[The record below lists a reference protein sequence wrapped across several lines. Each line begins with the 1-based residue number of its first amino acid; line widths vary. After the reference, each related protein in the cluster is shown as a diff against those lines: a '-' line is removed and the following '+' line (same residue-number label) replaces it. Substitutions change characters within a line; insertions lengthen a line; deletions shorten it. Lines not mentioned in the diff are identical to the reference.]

1 MPKSSMNTIYMYIK
15 IQSVNKIKHYY
26 PIYRYKPSRK
36 RDLPMKNTMY
46 TIWVLGTKFVSY
58 FNRIFTL
65 WKWFTTQCRP
75 YCKKIKQ
82 FFPHVVK
89 AFGFV
94 WGFFCGRTLLDVDA
108 QRNLK
113 LLPFRLSNF
122 QNTLNSFTRFG
133 SRLQCL
139 ILAHV

>member
-82 FFPHVVK
+82 FFPHLVK

-94 WGFFCGRTLLDVDA
+94 WGFFVVEHYLMLMHSEIWNYCLFDWVIFKIPLTVSLVLDLDFNV
-108 QRNLK
+108 
-113 LLPFRLSNF
+113 
-122 QNTLNSFTRFG
+122 SF
-133 SRLQCL
+133 
-139 ILAHV
+139 